1 MDAFKMFE
9 GFLYLVNIA
18 QAVSMFS
25 LVNLNLGLGF
35 AKVWRA
41 FGFRGAE
48 VQVWDMT
55 SALASRR
62 LLALILTFGAFTA
75 SALGKSIFGSWIFSL
90 LLIAQTLLCLRFVYL
105 ISTQK
110 NYIHGCLARLAMGWD
125 LEIALHHGVMWGVTN

>member
-41 FGFRGAE
+41 FGIRGAE

-55 SALASRR
+55 RDLALRR
-62 LLALILTFGAFTA
+62 LVATSLTFGAFVA
-75 SALGKSIFGSWIFSL
+75 AALGRSIYGGWIFGS
-90 LLIAQTLLCLRFVYL
+90 LLIFQTLLSLRFVY
-105 ISTQK
+105 IIATQK
-110 NYIHGCLARLAMGWD
+110 NYIHGCLAHLAMGWD
-125 LEIALHHGVMWGVTN
+125 LENCPASLCDVGCY